1 MKNSALSL
9 YSLMDL
15 MIFAITN
22 INDLFVELNLLS
34 IYTNQNSLV
43 SKFDF
48 PRLTSLILYIVGLI
62 NFKYWI
68 WQIVN

>member
-1 MKNSALSL
+1 
-9 YSLMDL
+9 MDL

>member
-1 MKNSALSL
+1 MQNSALSL